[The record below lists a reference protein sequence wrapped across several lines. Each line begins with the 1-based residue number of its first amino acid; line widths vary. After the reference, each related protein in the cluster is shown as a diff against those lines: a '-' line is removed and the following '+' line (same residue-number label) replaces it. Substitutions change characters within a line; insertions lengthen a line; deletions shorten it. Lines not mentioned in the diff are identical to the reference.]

1 LGEHP
6 LVGLEHEWMIF
17 PNVIGMMIQ
26 SDFHIFQGWYTTNQP
41 LVHQPKTHETK
52 TTPGASGAPRTF
64 RSFALQ
70 L

>member
-1 LGEHP
+1 
-6 LVGLEHEWMIF
+6 MIF